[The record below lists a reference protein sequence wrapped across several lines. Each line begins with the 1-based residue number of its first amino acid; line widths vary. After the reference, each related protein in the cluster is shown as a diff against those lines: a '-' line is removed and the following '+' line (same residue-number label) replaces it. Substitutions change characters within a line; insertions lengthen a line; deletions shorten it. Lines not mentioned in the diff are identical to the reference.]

1 MQDGPLGRRRLL
13 AKASVVVAITPRLV
27 QWPASASACAEK
39 ASARVFVVGVAAFS
53 SLGLEIGRCCFV
65 RRADGAIGQY
75 RPKVTEHHLT
85 GDGVSVR
92 VGDGD
97 ARYDTDRPSRST
109 AARGVG
115 KERRTASRAPPSL
128 QPIGL
133 ALAMRQKVRHRPL
146 HRRCF
151 PRIRRLRPHGASP
164 SSHSVSKA
172 VILVSAATRS
182 TRNSQWSG
190 YPPRWPQEP
199 ENLLLVAA
207 GVLGSTSSTTVKPAT
222 GSAISADARR
232 SDFSKPT

>member
-1 MQDGPLGRRRLL
+1 MQDGPLGRGRLL

-115 KERRTASRAPPSL
+115 KEGGQRRERLRHCSR
-128 QPIGL
+128 IGL
-133 ALAMRQKVRHRPL
+133 ALAK
-146 HRRCF
+146 RRKGVIGRCIDVA
-151 PRIRRLRPHGASP
+151 PRIRRLRPHGRF
-164 SSHSVSKA
+164 A
-172 VILVSAATRS
+172 VVPLRLEGRDPGLGRDEVAGI
-182 TRNSQWSG
+182 RNGLGIRHDGLKSREIRCWSLRAYWG
-190 YPPRWPQEP
+190 
-199 ENLLLVAA
+199 A
-207 GVLGSTSSTTVKPAT
+207 PAQ
-222 GSAISADARR
+222 RQ
-232 SDFSKPT
+232 